1 MPLEQIKE
9 NALYQVLIG
18 QTKLGDAKTA
28 LLKVIRWCPETEHW
42 ICETE
47 SGKEM
52 KVKDVAR
59 FLKEIKPKAEKEFT
73 PPKERPPKAI
83 ESTTKPQIP
92 VGSKDAAYWVL
103 RDEQKPLRAKDI
115 SDLVH
120 QRGYCNLPGLTPWM
134 TIASA
139 LNTDINVKG
148 KRSRFKKIGPG
159 LFALNDKQQS

>member
-1 MPLEQIKE
+1 MNVEQIKE
-9 NALYQVLIG
+9 NTLYQVLIG
-18 QTKLGDAKTA
+18 RTKLGDAKTA
-28 LLKVIRWCPETEHW
+28 QLKVIRWSPEYQLW

-52 KVKDVAR
+52 KVKDTTR

-73 PPKERPPKAI
+73 PPKERPTKTI
-83 ESTTKPQIP
+83 ESPTKPQAP

-115 SDLVH
+115 SDLAH

-148 KRSRFKKIGPG
+148 KRSRFKKVGPG